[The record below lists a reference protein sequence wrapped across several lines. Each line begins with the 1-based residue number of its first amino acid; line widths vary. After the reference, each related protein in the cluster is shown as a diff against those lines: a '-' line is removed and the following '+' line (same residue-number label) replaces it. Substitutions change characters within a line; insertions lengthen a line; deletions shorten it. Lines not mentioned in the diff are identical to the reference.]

1 MAAAATKPPPLPA
14 SSIQKNAMPAPKLLS
29 IAIAAFTFAVAPTL
43 YAIEFTKDSL
53 KVVKKSVDDE
63 KATLVDVRSQKE
75 WDKGHVAGAIFL
87 PVTSLEDELDEKALA
102 KKLPKKGR
110 YYIYCAVGIRA
121 TRAGEVLDELGY
133 EVRVLKPGYQQLIE
147 AGFKKAEKKD
157 EKKTQPAQAA
167 E

>member
-1 MAAAATKPPPLPA
+1 LTLALP
-14 SSIQKNAMPAPKLLS
+14 SSLD
-29 IAIAAFTFAVAPTL
+29 AV
-43 YAIEFTKDSL
+43 EFTKDSL
-53 KVVKKSVDDE
+53 KVVKTAVDDE

-157 EKKTQPAQAA
+157 EKKSQPAQAA

>member
-1 MAAAATKPPPLPA
+1 MLTSTMLRAALF
-14 SSIQKNAMPAPKLLS
+14 LLA
-29 IAIAAFTFAVAPTL
+29 IAIAPSL

-87 PVTSLEDELDEKALA
+87 PVTSLEDEFDEKALA

-133 EVRVLKPGYQQLIE
+133 EVRVLKPGYHQLIE
-147 AGFKKAEKKD
+147 AGFKKADKQD
-157 EKKTQPAQAA
+157 EKKPQPAQAA